1 MKVSFRQTR
10 LITLSLFTVVAT
22 LDLVTGDYH
31 LKEIYQQKEGLGNK
45 LTRVHLWYTMNHLEC
60 FRSCQRDNGCLGIA
74 IQGTNGGNCFKI
86 NNDTVG
92 DSLIQDELVYL
103 KSMYITSI

>member
-22 LDLVTGDYH
+22 LALVTATNH
-31 LKEIYQQKEGLGNK
+31 LKEIYQQKEGLGNN
-45 LTRVHLWYTMNHLEC
+45 LTRVHLWYTRNHLEC
-60 FRSCQRDNGCLGIA
+60 FRACQRDNGCLGIA

-92 DSLIQDELVYL
+92 DSPFQDELVYL
-103 KSMYITSI
+103 KSMYIISI